1 MIMSRLVL
9 TAAAAG
15 MAFAPIAATAKTR
28 AADSGATYTSVS
40 APGEGREAD
49 GEKLVA
55 PGILVA
61 ILAAAAAAGVIII
74 IDDDDDN
81 QSPGAN

>member
-1 MIMSRLVL
+1 MIVSRVVM
-9 TAAAAG
+9 TIAAAG
-15 MAFAPIAATAKTR
+15 LAFAPVAVSAKTR
-28 AADSGATYTSVS
+28 AGDSVANYKSVS
-40 APGEGREAD
+40 SPGEGREAR

-55 PGILVA
+55 PGILLA

-74 IDDDDDN
+74 IDDSDN